1 MWELLFAISLTINTL
16 MFLYVRWL
24 LKTLAAINEDI
35 ENLGSIVME
44 FTKHVKSVHDLEM
57 FYGDETLK
65 SLTEHG
71 NKIIETLE
79 GLDLVLDDRREEES
93 NIQED

>member
-1 MWELLFAISLTINTL
+1 MWESLFAISLSTNIL
-16 MFLYVRWL
+16 MFLYIRWL
-24 LKTLAAINEDI
+24 LRTLAAINEDI
-35 ENLGSIVME
+35 ENLGSIVID
-44 FTKHVKSVHDLEM
+44 FTTHVKSVHDLEM

-79 GLDLVLDDRREEES
+79 GLDLVLDDRREETTG
-93 NIQED
+93 IQEA